1 MNKDELNI
9 LNNMLSKLQDNSNEE
24 QFDKFMS
31 IKSKFETLSNKIDT
45 STRLEKI
52 QILREKLDLLNEMK
66 TLGGEELT
74 EEEKEYNKK
83 TIKNLDDLESVL
95 KMLEID

>member
-52 QILREKLDLLNEMK
+52 QILREKLNLLNEMK

-83 TIKNLDDLESVL
+83 TIKNLDNLESVL